1 MSVINFDPLR
11 WSPSEQCL
19 VTLSIIVEAKV
30 QFKSI
35 NHDKERKK
43 LEQGKARFVWV
54 INARLQRT
62 DCVQK
67 QLSI

>member
-35 NHDKERKK
+35 NPDKERKK
-43 LEQGKARFVWV
+43 LEQGKARFV
-54 INARLQRT
+54 
-62 DCVQK
+62 
-67 QLSI
+67 